1 MTQGG
6 IIHGQRCHSPIE
18 SQRLEK
24 AYVMSETMDIPN
36 SSSRLNSES
45 VCTLPPNVATMMP
58 RSLPDSGSLIFRPA
72 KSVDL
77 PIVISWLRDAVDCR
91 RWAGPAV
98 TFPPT
103 TESLSREI
111 SFTPDNSFSLDE
123 VGELIGFGQLIR
135 KTRKRLHTSRII
147 VAPHRRG
154 DGLGRNLCRALI
166 ERTIE
171 LGYPRLSLYVYQDN
185 PAAIHLYQG
194 LGFQETEKPEEDKL
208 VTDTVYMELDLEPCL
223 V

>member
-1 MTQGG
+1 M
-6 IIHGQRCHSPIE
+6 
-18 SQRLEK
+18 K
-24 AYVMSETMDIPN
+24 A
-36 SSSRLNSES
+36 SRLSEKLEYS
-45 VCTLPPNVATMMP
+45 DLQSDSDPASECTLPPNVAMIMP

-72 KSVDL
+72 RSVDL
-77 PIVISWLRDAVDCR
+77 PIVISWLQDAVDCR

-123 VGELIGFGQLIR
+123 ADELIGFGQLIR

-171 LGYPRLSLYVYQDN
+171 LGYPRISLYAYQDN
-185 PAAIHLYQG
+185 PTAIHLYQG
-194 LGFQETEKPEEDKL
+194 LGFQEKEKPEEDKL

>member
-1 MTQGG
+1 M
-6 IIHGQRCHSPIE
+6 SDK
-18 SQRLEK
+18 LE
-24 AYVMSETMDIPN
+24 IPN
-36 SSSRLNSES
+36 SRFGSNSETD
-45 VCTLPPNVATMMP
+45 CTLIPNVVTMMP
-58 RSLPDSGSLIFRPA
+58 RSLPDSGSLILRPA
-72 KSVDL
+72 RSVDL
-77 PIVISWLRDAVDCR
+77 PIVLSWLRDAVDCR
-91 RWAGPAV
+91 RWAGPEV

-135 KTRKRLHTSRII
+135 KTKHRLHTSRII

-154 DGLGRNLCRALI
+154 GGLGRNLCRALI

-185 PAAIHLYQG
+185 PAAFKLYQS
-194 LGFQETEKPEEDKL
+194 LGFQEKEKPEEDKL
-208 VTDTVYMELDLEPCL
+208 VEDTIYMELDLEPCL